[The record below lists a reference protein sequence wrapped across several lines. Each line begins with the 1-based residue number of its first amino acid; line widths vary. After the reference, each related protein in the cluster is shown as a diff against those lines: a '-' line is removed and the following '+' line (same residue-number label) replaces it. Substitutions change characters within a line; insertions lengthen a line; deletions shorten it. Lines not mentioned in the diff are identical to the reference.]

1 MNDAPS
7 LEIES
12 EAVGLDLRERHRRLG
27 LRGLVASG
35 AVLLGTGLL
44 VFTLDWQAP
53 CLVGLFMPV
62 TGLISLLVLAIA
74 EIRGLPWLAP
84 GALRIEGDTLTL
96 RRRDGGAAWRMA
108 LTDLVQGWREEPDRV
123 HLARR
128 NGTALVVT
136 VRQADARERLLHA
149 LGVGAA
155 ERTLRVP
162 VLSAASQFVGGTTL
176 ALLVLTAMLG
186 ALLLMIVTLAAT
198 VTAVVQHKPGGH
210 GDAIVG
216 AVMMTAVFGLASYA
230 LAGIVHRRELIVGAD
245 GLVFRGAFGRRR
257 VAYAEV
263 QRVSLAPRGVR
274 VSLHRGKPLDLPT
287 SPALR
292 AALPLGEI
300 DLQPPRNE
308 ADTQRR
314 LLFARIREAMS
325 LGGTGAAPSL
335 TQLDRGERSIDVW
348 KKALR
353 DLATVAEGYRS
364 RALSTEDLGAVI
376 DDHGAPVERRLAAA
390 VTLGA
395 RAPDEARR
403 RVRIAARACADEDL
417 AAALEQAAE
426 GEIAEALL
434 AREAA
439 LPRAKEQLAEPPRA
453 REATPRSAK
462 GQMD

>member
-12 EAVGLDLRERHRRLG
+12 EAVGLDPRERHRRLG

-44 VFTLDWQAP
+44 VFTLNWQAP
-53 CLVGLFMPV
+53 CLVGLFMPI

-74 EIRGLPWLAP
+74 EIRGLPRLAP
-84 GALRIEGDTLTL
+84 GALRVEGDTLTL
-96 RRRDGGAAWRMA
+96 RRRDGSAEWRVA
-108 LTDLVQGWREEPDRV
+108 LADLVQGWREEPDRV
-123 HLARR
+123 HLVRR
-128 NGTALVVT
+128 DGAALVLAVPD
-136 VRQADARERLLHA
+136 AEARERLLHA

-162 VLSAASQFVGGTTL
+162 VLGAASQFVGGTTL
-176 ALLVLTAMLG
+176 ALLVLTGMLG
-186 ALLLMIVTLAAT
+186 ALLLMIVTLAASAA
-198 VTAVVQHKPGGH
+198 AVVQHKPGEH

-274 VSLHRGKPLDLPT
+274 VALHRGKPLDLPT

-292 AALPLGEI
+292 AALPVDEI
-300 DLQPPRNE
+300 DQQPPRNE
-308 ADTQRR
+308 ADTRRR
-314 LLFARIREAMS
+314 LLFTRIREAMR
-325 LGGTGAAPSL
+325 LGGAGAAPSL
-335 TQLDRGERSIDVW
+335 TQLDRGERSIDAW

-353 DLATVAEGYRS
+353 ELAAVAEGYRS

-403 RVRIAARACADEDL
+403 RARIAARVCADEEL

-434 AREAA
+434 AREAT
-439 LPRAKEQLAEPPRA
+439 LPRAKSEIAEPPLA
-453 REATPRSAK
+453 DDDSQRSAK